1 MSVTRKIETKLTL
14 DGEAQFKS
22 EMQSVSTSMKS
33 LKSEMALVTSEFAGN
48 ANSVGALTAKHEI
61 LQKQVDQQKQKV
73 STLNRALGEAS
84 NAYGENSDEAEK
96 YRTKLNYAKAD
107 LNKMNTALVQN
118 DKYLDEAKK
127 STDGCATSIDKYGKE
142 VKTAG
147 SNSEEFGKKSTSAVD
162 SLSEALAAA
171 GITAI
176 LSKIGKAFLSCVEAA
191 ASFADEIGTTSLQT
205 GIATDKLQAYEYAAE
220 LVDVSVDT
228 LTSSMARNIRSMGDA
243 RDGTTETVEAYE
255 KLGVSVTDA
264 NGELRDG
271 ETVYWEIIDALGN
284 MTNETDRDE
293 VAMTLLGRSAQDLNP
308 LIIAGADAMSE
319 LADEAQAAGYI
330 LSDETLV
337 ALQELDDQLQR
348 LDDSSEA
355 FENTLGAALAPMLEG
370 LAASGTDIL
379 QTATDFVAK
388 NPDTVKAFTA
398 IAASAGGA
406 AAALSAYKVA
416 SKALS
421 TLGISLASLGS
432 VAGFAA
438 IFGASVYAIAGT
450 IDYLNN
456 LVEETD
462 DLTYAQQQLD
472 DATKNLTEV
481 QEMYG
486 DAVWEAGTVAGN
498 AYDYA
503 RVAVAEAQKQVDELT
518 ATQAEAGDSTDDLAD
533 RQEALAT
540 AMDTYST
547 KVASLMTAYQE
558 AYNAAYESISGQ
570 MGLFDT
576 ITVTVGTDVDQM
588 ITSLQSQEAYM
599 STYAENI
606 KAAAE
611 MGLSDGLIKE
621 LSDGSVE
628 SAAYLQAIVDAGAEK
643 IPELND
649 AFSKVEEGKDTFASA
664 VADMQTSFSD
674 TLDEITQDAADA
686 IGDLDLYDDA
696 YTSATN
702 TMDGYLAGLD
712 NQSGALYSR
721 MSSIAAS
728 ALSSFNATLG
738 ISSPSREFAKSGGHS
753 IEGYMNEVERRS
765 SGLNDLMGNVA
776 GSALA
781 AFSSAQVKT
790 GTAALFSASA
800 RPAASSGGVTQNV
813 LNSIS
818 GAINGMAAT
827 QNGQAASGDLTIIV
841 KMNDGTEIVRALLPE
856 FRKVSAASPELGGS

>member
-293 VAMTLLGRSAQDLNP
+293 VAMTLL
-308 LIIAGADAMSE
+308 
-319 LADEAQAAGYI
+319 
-330 LSDETLV
+330 
-337 ALQELDDQLQR
+337 
-348 LDDSSEA
+348 
-355 FENTLGAALAPMLEG
+355 
-370 LAASGTDIL
+370 
-379 QTATDFVAK
+379 
-388 NPDTVKAFTA
+388 
-398 IAASAGGA
+398 
-406 AAALSAYKVA
+406 
-416 SKALS
+416 
-421 TLGISLASLGS
+421 
-432 VAGFAA
+432 
-438 IFGASVYAIAGT
+438 
-450 IDYLNN
+450 
-456 LVEETD
+456 
-462 DLTYAQQQLD
+462 
-472 DATKNLTEV
+472 
-481 QEMYG
+481 
-486 DAVWEAGTVAGN
+486 
-498 AYDYA
+498 
-503 RVAVAEAQKQVDELT
+503 
-518 ATQAEAGDSTDDLAD
+518 
-533 RQEALAT
+533 
-540 AMDTYST
+540 
-547 KVASLMTAYQE
+547 
-558 AYNAAYESISGQ
+558 
-570 MGLFDT
+570 
-576 ITVTVGTDVDQM
+576 
-588 ITSLQSQEAYM
+588 
-599 STYAENI
+599 
-606 KAAAE
+606 
-611 MGLSDGLIKE
+611 
-621 LSDGSVE
+621 
-628 SAAYLQAIVDAGAEK
+628 
-643 IPELND
+643 
-649 AFSKVEEGKDTFASA
+649 
-664 VADMQTSFSD
+664 
-674 TLDEITQDAADA
+674 
-686 IGDLDLYDDA
+686 
-696 YTSATN
+696 
-702 TMDGYLAGLD
+702 
-712 NQSGALYSR
+712 
-721 MSSIAAS
+721 
-728 ALSSFNATLG
+728 
-738 ISSPSREFAKSGGHS
+738 
-753 IEGYMNEVERRS
+753 
-765 SGLNDLMGNVA
+765 
-776 GSALA
+776 
-781 AFSSAQVKT
+781 
-790 GTAALFSASA
+790 
-800 RPAASSGGVTQNV
+800 
-813 LNSIS
+813 
-818 GAINGMAAT
+818 
-827 QNGQAASGDLTIIV
+827 
-841 KMNDGTEIVRALLPE
+841 
-856 FRKVSAASPELGGS
+856 